1 MYLNRMT
8 MTYKAN
14 NAVKRHLKEQWE
26 AVCNGYLL
34 ELANMW
40 EWDCKSYGFWVGDDV
55 GGIFSYGDDTF
66 INMDEIIFC
75 VENDVAYETY
85 YDYMEYCTWAHEF
98 GFNVPN
104 FESYFKGCP
113 IAPKD
118 VQERLT
124 KQKQEL
130 DKLIREEKEKLKN
143 NAQSNPF

>member
-1 MYLNRMT
+1 
-8 MTYKAN
+8 
-14 NAVKRHLKEQWE
+14 
-26 AVCNGYLL
+26 
-34 ELANMW
+34 
-40 EWDCKSYGFWVGDDV
+40 
-55 GGIFSYGDDTF
+55 
-66 INMDEIIFC
+66 MDEIIFC

-130 DKLIREEKEKLKN
+130 DKLIRDEKEKLKN

>member
-1 MYLNRMT
+1 MNK
-8 MTYKAN
+8 YKTN
-14 NAVKRHLKEQWE
+14 DAVKRHIKEQFE
-26 AVCNGYLL
+26 TACNAYLL
-34 ELANMW
+34 ELHNMW
-40 EWDCKSYGFWVGDDV
+40 DLDHDLTPKGYGYWVGDEV
-55 GGIFSYGDDTF
+55 GGVWAYGDSVF
-66 INMDEIIFC
+66 LNMDEIIFC

-143 NAQSNPF
+143 NAQSKPF